1 MTTAFAAQK
10 VSLDLSRYSGVL
22 VTGAHANTSIA
33 NPDPQTAYAEKGTN
47 NRFITLFTSATT
59 GAYAQGRAV
68 TVDNTGVTFS
78 NAGTPGSYSPSAN
91 VIIPAYIYGV

>member
-22 VTGAHANTSIA
+22 VTGAHSNTSVA
-33 NPDPQTAYAEKGTN
+33 NPDPQIAYAAKGTTS
-47 NRFITLFTSATT
+47 RFITLFTSAAT
-59 GAYAQGRAV
+59 GAYAQGREV

-78 NAGTPGSYSPSAN
+78 NGGVPDSYSPSSN